1 MANSIKLSNQ
11 RCKEIL
17 VQLSQHAKKIDCPF
31 GHKKG
36 RVPVSAQA
44 KLGLLLKRPVSE
56 LAKQLAENELTIVS
70 LSANRNN
77 SSTVA

>member
-56 LAKQLAENELTIVS
+56 PAKHELFPKRP
-70 LSANRNN
+70 LSAGFSGR
-77 SSTVA
+77 SQFR